1 MSEKGLERLEQL
13 LPTDFVRIHRSYLV
27 RTTDIRE
34 LVASEG
40 SRTAVELRD
49 GTRLPVGR
57 SRLPVLRKRREA

>member
-1 MSEKGLERLEQL
+1 M
-13 LPTDFVRIHRSYLV
+13 HRSYLV